1 MTKYERRQFFDRLV
15 QLRALYRLRGNDD
28 SVAEMS
34 IAEAIAFGEHLMAE
48 TPSLAEVLGADE
60 CMPKKSI
67 AIEHRQQA

>member
-15 QLRALYRLRGNDD
+15 ELRALYRLRGYDD

-34 IAEAIAFGEHLMAE
+34 IAEVIEFGETLMAE

-60 CMPKKSI
+60 CMPRKSI
-67 AIEHRQQA
+67 ATDPQQA

>member
-1 MTKYERRQFFDRLV
+1 MTKYERRRFFDRLV

-34 IAEAIAFGEHLMAE
+34 IAEAIEFGETLMAE

-67 AIEHRQQA
+67 ATDPQQA